1 MNKYALLTITTFS
14 LLFFTSCNSKDG
26 LSPAQN
32 KASKDVTQA
41 TSHKKDGAMQKSLD
55 NWLNKEWTPT
65 VEKDETVKKTNESK
79 GRNFTL
85 QEYVDKAVVF
95 SRENN
100 ESKMESHKE
109 EMNSLPVVGTVK

>member
-55 NWLNKEWTPT
+55 N
-65 VEKDETVKKTNESK
+65 
-79 GRNFTL
+79 
-85 QEYVDKAVVF
+85 
-95 SRENN
+95 
-100 ESKMESHKE
+100 
-109 EMNSLPVVGTVK
+109 